1 MPYAPRALRALMSH
15 VPRALH
21 ALVPYVLSCSS
32 YKWYKSP
39 GSINL
44 TRLTSFMPLVSFYS
58 LWKFQES
65 WDQWHR
71 MGWFMN
77 SSSSGKKYD
86 VITKCSQDSLHIN
99 DVNILYTL
107 RVAKDNKNEFQNF
120 QELKETGK
128 GLVKFQF
135 KLD

>member
-1 MPYAPRALRALMSH
+1 MPYIPRALRALMSH

-21 ALVPYVLSCSS
+21 ALVPCVLSCSS

-44 TRLTSFMPLVSFYS
+44 TTLTSFMPLVSFYS
-58 LWKFQES
+58 LWKLQEC

-77 SSSSGKKYD
+77 SSLLGKKYG

-99 DVNILYTL
+99 DVNMLYTL

-120 QELKETGK
+120 QEIKETGK

>member
-1 MPYAPRALRALMSH
+1 M
-15 VPRALH
+15 
-21 ALVPYVLSCSS
+21 
-32 YKWYKSP
+32 
-39 GSINL
+39 GS
-44 TRLTSFMPLVSFYS
+44 
-58 LWKFQES
+58 
-65 WDQWHR
+65 
-71 MGWFMN
+71 FMN

-99 DVNILYTL
+99 DVNTLYSL